1 MMAACPY
8 LILRRC
14 NLMAVCPS
22 LIPRRVL
29 FDLVWSELLTRNGRF
44 QVHHCPPWL
53 AVLNVLVSGLLSIAE
68 DMREAGAAANETA
81 SFRCVGGFCSHRL
94 IIVAISIPLA

>member
-8 LILRRC
+8 
-14 NLMAVCPS
+14 

-29 FDLVWSELLTRNGRF
+29 FDLVWSEVLTRNGRF

-68 DMREAGAAANETA
+68 DMWEAGAAANETA

-94 IIVAISIPLA
+94 IIVAISSPLA